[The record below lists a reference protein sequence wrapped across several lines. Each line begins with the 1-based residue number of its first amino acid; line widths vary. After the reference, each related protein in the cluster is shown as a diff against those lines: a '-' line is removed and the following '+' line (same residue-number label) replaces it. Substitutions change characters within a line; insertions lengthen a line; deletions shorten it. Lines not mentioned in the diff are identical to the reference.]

1 MLQPSR
7 SFRSEDF
14 SCQRQSNEMLYASF
28 NWLNIK
34 RCKRCIVISMQA
46 IEFMLACMT
55 ILKMIRQDSEKIFKH
70 DREKCL
76 IRRSEKNLENN
87 LPSFFLLR
95 QEDKKFSRVVSENGG
110 ENDEISVVKFFS
122 NWVHLPEAAL
132 LVASRL
138 SLNHRAK

>member
-1 MLQPSR
+1 MFDST
-7 SFRSEDF
+7 SE
-14 SCQRQSNEMLYASF
+14 
-28 NWLNIK
+28 I
-34 RCKRCIVISMQA
+34 
-46 IEFMLACMT
+46 
-55 ILKMIRQDSEKIFKH
+55 
-70 DREKCL
+70 
-76 IRRSEKNLENN
+76 NLENN
-87 LPSFFLLR
+87 LPSFFLPC